1 MAKVVMIGKISGGR
15 FVDNG
20 DGTSTHIEYPG
31 PGEVFDTDAETAAKL
46 IAQSM
51 AYAPEETATAP
62 ETGVEKRGG
71 K

>member
-46 IAQSM
+46 VAQSM
-51 AYAPEETATAP
+51 AHVPEAPIESAAVDTKP
-62 ETGVEKRGG
+62 KGR
-71 K
+71 